1 MASICGHRDIRIS
14 PGAAAFYAAVANG
27 TITLTP
33 AYRAFAHSESAPG
46 YQLGAIVG
54 VDGVYTG
61 SQYPAEFQ
69 NDVFFTDIN
78 DGEVY
83 VVDINNRSDVKYLY
97 SSQGAPVAFSQGP
110 DGYVYVANLGAGT
123 ITKLLIT
130 PSDHPIGDP
139 NSPSERESE
148 ALIES
153 TGWIPVWGSL
163 LSAISL
169 VSDLNDMLIALQNNN
184 SPDIADE
191 AGDLV
196 EHVLGIGLGL
206 LPGGTIVADFI
217 GDGVT
222 SLVSRS

>member
-1 MASICGHRDIRIS
+1 MGI
-14 PGAAAFYAAVANG
+14 
-27 TITLTP
+27 
-33 AYRAFAHSESAPG
+33 
-46 YQLGAIVG
+46 
-54 VDGVYTG
+54 DGVYTG
-61 SQYPAEFQ
+61 SVYPAEFK
-69 NDVFFTDIN
+69 NDVFFTDVN

-83 VVDINNRSDVKYLY
+83 VVDINDRSDVKYLY
-97 SSQGAPVAFSQGP
+97 SSRGAPVAFKEGP
-110 DGYVYVANLGAGT
+110 DGYVYVANLAAGT
-123 ITKLLIT
+123 ITKLAIT
-130 PSDHPIGDP
+130 PSDHPIGGP

-196 EHVLGIGLGL
+196 EHVLGIGSVFYRVKPLSR
-206 LPGGTIVADFI
+206 
-217 GDGVT
+217 T
-222 SLVSRS
+222 SSATGSPRW